1 MRTRISQGRPIEET
15 VSFVERPLLDQHGV
29 ANFAYEH
36 EDLPFVDPLGWGGIP
51 PDRQYTLGVPDSW
64 AAFTFGNEGT
74 SAIPAGSVAMQPLA
88 NPTTTNVLSQDAQT
102 F

>member
-15 VSFVERPLLDQHGV
+15 VSYVERPLLDQHGV
-29 ANFAYEH
+29 ANLAFEH

-51 PDRQYTLGVPDSW
+51 PDRGYVLGSPDAW
-64 AAFTFGNEGT
+64 APFTFGTEGT
-74 SAIPAGSVAMQPLA
+74 SAIPSGAVALQPLA
-88 NPTTTNVLSQDAQT
+88 NPTVTNVLSQDAQQ